1 MALAQDLESQF
12 SKDTWPSEAMIQPAD
27 PGSKRASLVK
37 RASRGLARFLIIFCI
52 GVTATLA
59 WQSYG
64 NAAREMIANSSPQL
78 GWLVPS
84 ASSSPEQKLKAMST
98 DFATVRQRV
107 DQVAAN
113 QQRMAGDIAKLMA
126 DQQELL
132 QKISVPLP
140 QAAAVPVRRPV
151 LLPSSEAR

>member
-27 PGSKRASLVK
+27 PRSKRASLVK

-78 GWLVPS
+78 AWLVPS
-84 ASSSPEQKLKAMST
+84 ASSSGT
-98 DFATVRQRV
+98 
-107 DQVAAN
+107 AA
-113 QQRMAGDIAKLMA
+113 QGD
-126 DQQELL
+126 
-132 QKISVPLP
+132 VY
-140 QAAAVPVRRPV
+140 
-151 LLPSSEAR
+151 

>member
-1 MALAQDLESQF
+1 MALAQRFESEFAPTDVLLE
-12 SKDTWPSEAMIQPAD
+12 PAD
-27 PGSKRASLVK
+27 LRSKQPSLVK
-37 RASRGLARFLIIFCI
+37 RASRGLARFLILFCI
-52 GVTATLA
+52 GIAATLA

>member
-1 MALAQDLESQF
+1 
-12 SKDTWPSEAMIQPAD
+12 
-27 PGSKRASLVK
+27 
-37 RASRGLARFLIIFCI
+37 
-52 GVTATLA
+52 
-59 WQSYG
+59 
-64 NAAREMIANSSPQL
+64 
-78 GWLVPS
+78 
-84 ASSSPEQKLKAMST
+84 MST

-140 QAAAVPVRRPV
+140 QAAAVPVRR
-151 LLPSSEAR
+151 

>member
-1 MALAQDLESQF
+1 
-12 SKDTWPSEAMIQPAD
+12 
-27 PGSKRASLVK
+27 VK
-37 RASRGLARFLIIFCI
+37 RAWRGLARFLIIFCI

-84 ASSSPEQKLKAMST
+84 AGSPPEQQLKAMST

-107 DQVAAN
+107 DQLAAN
-113 QQRMAGDIAKLMA
+113 QQRMAGDVAKLLA